1 MIVTPY
7 YSPFSGSGT
16 TGLVAVQT
24 GRKYVGIELSADN
37 LDLSLRTRFAQ
48 PALDFGGEA
57 S

>member
-16 TGLVAVQT
+16 TGL
-24 GRKYVGIELSADN
+24 
-37 LDLSLRTRFAQ
+37 RTRFTQ